1 MARHGGGHAHDN
13 PQQTDGT
20 TFTGSPETFQRDSI
34 GTFTDSSF
42 PTGWSDVAQVTP
54 DLTAPQP
61 SAVVIE
67 TTDAFGHPTKAL
79 ATLPN
84 VALSQGIYRP
94 IEPSDFYMTRADVRV
109 DQFSDIDP
117 AVAVEDP
124 NNPGFLLC
132 GCPVGI
138 ENALD
143 WPMGV
148 TFAYLDGSIDP
159 ADAPAAGISRRQRP
173 IPGTSFQATAN
184 VVANIDLGVQ
194 VEEGKWYS
202 VETDFNAS
210 NGALHGEVID
220 ATTGLT
226 LADKMV
232 FVTDPKYAFAGGTY
246 DPSVDGVFNT
256 EAYIDGEVSLSHTSD
271 PTLTRPGLAV
281 IDNIDASP
289 LHPGN
294 AWGCGTDH
302 DHGGDT
308 KWFASILSDRG

>member
-13 PQQTDGT
+13 SQQTDGT

-34 GTFTDSSF
+34 GTFTNSSF
-42 PTGWSDVAQVTP
+42 PTGWSDAAQVTS
-54 DLTAPQP
+54 DSTAPQP

-67 TTDAFGHPTKAL
+67 TADAFGHPTKAL
-79 ATLPN
+79 ATLPS

-109 DQFSDIDP
+109 DQFSDTDP

-124 NNPGFLLC
+124 NNLGFLLC
-132 GCPVGI
+132 GCPVGT
-138 ENALD
+138 ENILD
-143 WPMGV
+143 WPMAV
-148 TFAYLDGSIDP
+148 QFAYIDGSTDP
-159 ADAPAAGISRRQRP
+159 ADVPAAGIVASAE
-173 IPGTSFQATAN
+173 THTWHLFSATTN
-184 VVANIDLGVQ
+184 VVADIDLGIQ
-194 VEEGKWYS
+194 VEVGKWYS

-210 NGALHGEVID
+210 NGALHGEIID

-256 EAYIDGEVSLSHTSD
+256 EAYNDGEVSLSHTSD

>member
-1 MARHGGGHAHDN
+1 M
-13 PQQTDGT
+13 
-20 TFTGSPETFQRDSI
+20 
-34 GTFTDSSF
+34 
-42 PTGWSDVAQVTP
+42 
-54 DLTAPQP
+54 
-61 SAVVIE
+61 VIE
-67 TTDAFGHPTKAL
+67 TTDASGDLTKAL

-94 IEPSDFYMTRADVRV
+94 IDPSDFYMTRADVRV

-117 AVAVEDP
+117 TVAVEDP

-132 GCPVGI
+132 GCPVGF
-138 ENALD
+138 ESALD

-148 TFAYLDGSIDP
+148 TFAFLDGSIDP
-159 ADAPAAGISRRQRP
+159 ADAPAVGLIASAETHTWHLFAG
-173 IPGTSFQATAN
+173 TAN

-202 VETDFNAS
+202 VETDFNAT

-256 EAYIDGEVSLSHTSD
+256 EAYNDGEVSLSHTSD
-271 PTLTRPGLAV
+271 PTLTQPGLGV
-281 IDNIDASP
+281 IDNIDTLPHHS
-289 LHPGN
+289 GN
-294 AWGCGTDH
+294 SLDVGSV
-302 DHGGDT
+302 T
-308 KWFASILSDRG
+308 KFLGSILSDLG

>member
-1 MARHGGGHAHDN
+1 MSKHGNGSTA
-13 PQQTDGT
+13 
-20 TFTGSPETFQRDSI
+20 FTGNPETFQQDSI

-42 PTGWSDVAQVTP
+42 PIGWLDVAQVTGES
-54 DLTAPQP
+54 TAPQP

-67 TTDAFGHPTKAL
+67 TTDAFGHPTNAL

-109 DQFSDIDP
+109 DQFSDFDT

-132 GCPVGI
+132 GCPVGF
-138 ENALD
+138 ESALD

-148 TFAYLDGSIDP
+148 TFAFLDGSIDP
-159 ADAPAAGISRRQRP
+159 ADAPAAGLIASAETHTWHLFA
-173 IPGTSFQATAN
+173 GTAN

-226 LADKMV
+226 LVDKLV
-232 FVTDPKYAFAGGTY
+232 FVSDPKYAFAGGTY
-246 DPSVDGVFNT
+246 DPSVDGLFNT
-256 EAYIDGEVSLSHTSD
+256 EAYNDGEVSLSHTSD

-281 IDNIDASP
+281 IDNIDSFNQ
-289 LHPGN
+289 HPGD
-294 AWGCGTDH
+294 AFACGSID
-302 DHGGDT
+302 DHGGSN
-308 KWFASILSDRG
+308 KWLGSIWSNQGSC

>member
-1 MARHGGGHAHDN
+1 MAKGGNAS
-13 PQQTDGT
+13 T
-20 TFTGSPETFQRDSI
+20 TLTGSPETFQHDLI

-42 PTGWSDVAQVTP
+42 PTGWSDTAQVTSHS
-54 DLTAPQP
+54 TAPQP

-67 TTDAFGHPTKAL
+67 TADAFGHPTKAL

-132 GCPVGI
+132 GCPVGF
-138 ENALD
+138 ESALD

-148 TFAYLDGSIDP
+148 TFDYIDGSIDP
-159 ADAPAAGISRRQRP
+159 ADAPGAGLLASAETHTWHLFS
-173 IPGTSFQATAN
+173 GTAN
-184 VVANIDLGVQ
+184 VVVNIDLGVQ

-210 NGALHGEVID
+210 NGALHGQVID

-256 EAYIDGEVSLSHTSD
+256 EAYNDGEVSLSHTSD
-271 PTLTRPGLAV
+271 PDLNKPGLAV
-281 IDNIDASP
+281 IDNIDTSP
-289 LHPGN
+289 QHPGI
-294 AWGCGTDH
+294 AFDH
-302 DHGGDT
+302 AIKVWDSMCSDHG
-308 KWFASILSDRG
+308 

>member
-1 MARHGGGHAHDN
+1 MGKRQTRSLAAR
-13 PQQTDGT
+13 
-20 TFTGSPETFQRDSI
+20 RR
-34 GTFTDSSF
+34 SSTIRSERSHTAAF
-42 PTGWSDVAQVTP
+42 RQAGLIRRRSASN
-54 DLTAPQP
+54 LTAPQP

-79 ATLPN
+79 ATLPT
-84 VALSQGIYRP
+84 VADSQGIYRP
-94 IEPSDFYMTRADVRV
+94 IETSDFYMTRADVRV

-117 AVAVEDP
+117 SGAVEDP

-132 GCPVGI
+132 GCPVGF

-143 WPMGV
+143 WPMQIS
-148 TFAYLDGSIDP
+148 FAFLDGSTTDP
-159 ADAPAAGISRRQRP
+159 AHAAAAGILASAETHTWHLFS
-173 IPGTSFQATAN
+173 GTAN
-184 VVANIDLGVQ
+184 IVANIDLGVQ
-194 VEEGKWYS
+194 VEEGKWYG
-202 VETDFNAS
+202 VETDFDAS

-281 IDNIDASP
+281 IDNIDSFKQ
-289 LHPGN
+289 HPGN
-294 AWGCGTDH
+294 TYRFGFGH

-308 KWFASILSDRG
+308 KWLSSILSDHG

>member
-1 MARHGGGHAHDN
+1 MSKNGNGSTA
-13 PQQTDGT
+13 
-20 TFTGSPETFQRDSI
+20 FTGNPETFQQDSI
-34 GTFTDSSF
+34 GTFTESSF
-42 PTGWSDVAQVTP
+42 PTGWLDVAQVTGES
-54 DLTAPQP
+54 TAPQP

-67 TTDAFGHPTKAL
+67 TTDAFGQPTNAL

-109 DQFSDIDP
+109 DQFSDFDT

-132 GCPVGI
+132 GCPVGF
-138 ENALD
+138 ESALD

-148 TFAYLDGSIDP
+148 TFAFLDGSIDP
-159 ADAPAAGISRRQRP
+159 ADAPAAGLIASAETHTWHLFA
-173 IPGTSFQATAN
+173 GTAN

-226 LADKMV
+226 LVDKLV
-232 FVTDPKYAFAGGTY
+232 FVSDPKYAFAGGTY
-246 DPSVDGVFNT
+246 DPSVDGLFNT
-256 EAYIDGEVSLSHTSD
+256 EAYNDGEVSLSHTSD

-281 IDNIDASP
+281 IDNIDSFNQ
-289 LHPGN
+289 HPGD
-294 AWGCGTDH
+294 AFACGSID
-302 DHGGDT
+302 DHGGSN
-308 KWFASILSDRG
+308 KWLGSIWSNQGSC